1 MKTIEEIREHLRFGK
16 FEFSFHAFKRTVERN
31 ISESEI
37 REIAENADIIED
49 YPEDKYAPSCLALG
63 FTKLGRP
70 IHIQITRIETD
81 EDLIKI
87 ITIYQPDEEEWS
99 NNYSVRR

>member
-1 MKTIEEIREHLRFGK
+1 MKALEAIRDYLKFGQ
-16 FEFSFHAFKRTVERN
+16 FEFSLHAFKRAVERN

-37 REIAENADIIED
+37 CEIAENAEIIED
-49 YPEDKYAPSCLALG
+49 YPEDKYAPSCLLLG
-63 FTKLGRP
+63 FTRLERP
-70 IHIQITRIETD
+70 IHIQVTRIETD
-81 EDLIKI
+81 EGLIKI